1 MKVTV
6 FRAFE
11 NPAIEDLETLLKE
24 KLGDKYTYKS
34 SRKATSL
41 AGKLM
46 DSKSKDSVTVIKN
59 AYHRTVVS
67 VETVDDAS
75 LDTGKRTSVYFSEAT
90 LAGWL
95 GLLHKEGGFIG
106 RIIIR
111 TIYGFSDEIYDVV
124 KSTIKTNIN
133 GEDET
138 HEVGLSTLFKKKKQA

>member
-1 MKVTV
+1 MKVSI

-11 NPAIEDLETLLKE
+11 NPTIEDLEALLEK

-41 AGKLM
+41 VGKIAN
-46 DSKSKDSVTVIKN
+46 SKSADSVTVIKN

-67 VETVDDAS
+67 VETIDDAS

-111 TIYGFSDEIYDVV
+111 AIYGFSDEIYDEV
-124 KSTIKTNIN
+124 KTTIKTNIN

-138 HEVGLSTLFKKKKQA
+138 TEVGLSTLFKKKKQE

>member
-11 NPAIEDLETLLKE
+11 NPTIEELEALLKE

-41 AGKLM
+41 AGKLI
-46 DSKSKDSVTVIKN
+46 DSRAKDSVTVIRN

-67 VETVDDAS
+67 IETVDDTS
-75 LDTGKRTSVYFSEAT
+75 LATGKRTSVYFSEAT

-95 GLLHKEGGFIG
+95 GFLHKEAGFIG

-111 TIYGFSDEIYDVV
+111 IIYGVSDEIYDEV
-124 KSTIKTNIN
+124 KSTVKTNIK
-133 GEDET
+133 GENET
-138 HEVGLSTLFKKKKQA
+138 HEVGLGALFKKKKQA

>member
-1 MKVTV
+1 MKVTI
-6 FRAFE
+6 FTAFE
-11 NPAIEDLETLLKE
+11 NPTIEELETLLKE

-34 SRKATSL
+34 TRKANSL
-41 AGKLM
+41 AGKLVN
-46 DSKSKDSVTVIKN
+46 SKSKDSVTVIKN

-67 VETVDDAS
+67 VETGDDSS

-111 TIYGFSDEIYDVV
+111 MIYGVSDEIYEDVE
-124 KSTIKTNIN
+124 KTIKTNIK

-138 HEVGLSTLFKKKKQA
+138 HEFGLGTLFKKKQD

>member
-1 MKVTV
+1 MKVTN

-11 NPAIEDLETLLKE
+11 NPTIEDLEALLKE
-24 KLGDKYTYKS
+24 QLGDKYTYKS

-41 AGKLM
+41 AGQLVN
-46 DSKSKDSVTVIKN
+46 SKSKDSITVIKN

-67 VETVDDAS
+67 VSTVDDSS
-75 LDTGKRTSVYFSEAT
+75 LDTGKRTNIFFSEAT

-111 TIYGFSDEIYDVV
+111 AMYGVSDEIYDEV
-124 KSTIKTNIN
+124 KSTIKANIK
-133 GEDET
+133 GADET
-138 HEVGLSTLFKKKKQA
+138 HEVGLAALFKKNKAV

>member
-6 FRAFE
+6 FRAFD
-11 NPAIEDLETLLKE
+11 NPTIEDLETLLKE

-41 AGKLM
+41 AGKIM
-46 DSKSKDSVTVIKN
+46 DSRAKDSVTIIKN

-67 VETVDDAS
+67 VETGDDSS
-75 LDTGKRTSVYFSEAT
+75 LETGKRTNIFFSEAT

-111 TIYGFSDEIYDVV
+111 IIYGVSDEIYEDV
-124 KSTIKTNIN
+124 KSTVKTNVK
-133 GEDET
+133 GENET
-138 HEVGLSTLFKKKKQA
+138 HEVGLSTLFKKKNQD

>member
-1 MKVTV
+1 MKVIN

-11 NPAIEDLETLLKE
+11 NPTIEDLEALLKE

-34 SRKATSL
+34 SRKASSL
-41 AGKLM
+41 AGQLVN
-46 DSKSKDSVTVIKN
+46 SKSKDSVTVIKN

-67 VETVDDAS
+67 VATVDDSS
-75 LDTGKRTSVYFSEAT
+75 LDTGKRTNIFFSEAT

-95 GLLHKEGGFIG
+95 GLLNKEGGFIG

-111 TIYGFSDEIYDVV
+111 AIYGTSDEIYDEV
-124 KSTIKTNIN
+124 KNLIKKNIK

-138 HEVGLSTLFKKKKQA
+138 HEVGLSTLFKKKKQE

>member
-1 MKVTV
+1 MKVTI

-11 NPAIEDLETLLKE
+11 NPTIEDLEALLKE

-34 SRKATSL
+34 SRKSTSL
-41 AGKLM
+41 AGKLLN
-46 DSKSKDSVTVIKN
+46 SNAANSVTIIKN

-67 VETVDDAS
+67 TETVDDPS
-75 LDTGKRTSVYFSEAT
+75 LDTGKRTSIYFTEAT

-111 TIYGFSDEIYDVV
+111 AIYGASDEIYKDVE
-124 KSTIKTNIN
+124 KTIKTNVK

-138 HEVGLSTLFKKKKQA
+138 MELGLGSLFKKKKED